1 MTQTPFSCVL
11 IGSDSLLIE
20 CGEIWL
26 TRGNRIQAVVTDT
39 SRISNWAAQRGITVI
54 AADSDYAA
62 ELAKHAFDYLF
73 AITFLRVIPKA
84 VLALPKRAA
93 INFHDGP
100 LPHYAGLNAP
110 TWALVNQEREYGIT
124 WHVMTD
130 RLDGGE
136 VLKQVSFEVNDDET
150 SLSLNTRCFA
160 AAIETFGQLSDELA
174 QGTETRTAQV
184 PPTDASK
191 AYFGRYA
198 RPPAATVLDFT
209 EPADKLAALLRALD
223 FGPRYPNTLG
233 AATIIAGDRAF
244 AVTSAEASLE
254 DSASPAGTIVAAGGD
269 SISVACGQGTL
280 LIRGLRDLTGAPI
293 AMHDAL
299 AQLRLEVGGKLVQLS
314 AAERT
319 ALTELDK
326 KIAKS
331 ERFWVERLATLDP
344 TDPPYASGVPLTTL
358 GAFAELAVNVPEPF
372 RAQYGG
378 ANADSALAAAFACYI
393 GRLAGTAQVA
403 LALSDQT
410 LAGVTPAF
418 APLLAASAP
427 VLIETEPAP
436 RFADVIARLD
446 AARADAHNRG
456 GFLRN
461 IAVRYPELTD
471 SAAARDPGLLPVGI
485 ALGVDAI
492 AGSVLQLQVKGGSAR
507 LRYESSRL
515 NAQAAARI
523 AAELSGYLQNL
534 ASAGDRPVEQMEVLS
549 EQAKRQI
556 VVDWNNTSKAL
567 AAVRCVHQEIEAQI
581 DRTPD
586 AVALV
591 CEDRVL
597 TFKELDLAANSV
609 AKRLIALGVTF
620 DKPVGVYTE
629 RSLDLVVG
637 ALGVL
642 KAGGAYVPLDPA
654 YPADRIAYMI
664 EDAHLDV
671 VVTQSALAQQ
681 VPGRNVRTVLVD
693 APETFSSAEPR
704 PNVAVQPAH
713 LAYLIYTSGSTGK
726 PKGVMVEHRQAHNF
740 FVGMDERVAN
750 DPSQGRT
757 WLAVTSL
764 SFDISVLELWWT
776 LSRGFKVVVHADRA
790 RAGAAKSKAAAGG
803 GRPLQFSLF
812 YFSADAHATGGA
824 RYRLLLEG
832 AKFADT
838 HGFSAVWTP
847 ERHFHAFGG
856 LYPNPAV
863 TGAAVAAITQNVQVR
878 AGSVVLPLHHPARVA
893 EQWAVVDNIS
903 NGRVGVSFASGW
915 QPDDFVFAPEN
926 YKDAKGVMMR
936 NIEVVRKLWRGETVT
951 FDGPQGP
958 VPVRT
963 LPDPVQKELPVW
975 LTTAGNAESFEMAG
989 KAGANLLTHLL
1000 GQTLEKLAPKIAAY
1014 RKARAA
1020 AGFDPN
1026 TGIVSLMLHTFV
1038 GEDRDEVKE
1047 TVRAPL
1053 KAYLATSMDLIKDK
1067 ASVFPAF
1074 AKPKGTSN
1082 ADLDAGFSTLT
1093 PEDKDALL
1101 EGAFER
1107 YFEQSGLFG
1116 TVEDA
1121 LSMVEKVR
1129 AIGVDDV
1136 ACLIDFGAPTDLVF
1150 DHLPFLDQV
1159 RAAAVSLNASQ
1170 PEAAAAPAFD
1180 SGEHPFLRD
1189 VRSHKVTHMQCTP
1202 SMARMLLDNADTSA
1216 GIGALEHLLLGGE
1229 ALAPDLLQDLRK
1241 ISKATITNMYGPTET
1256 TVWSSTHRVSPE
1268 DKTVP
1273 IGKAIVNTTF
1283 YVTDKRG
1290 RLLPAGVDGELW
1302 IGGKGVTRGYFER
1315 AELTSQ
1321 RFVKDPFSNEP
1332 DARMY
1337 NTGDRAR
1344 FRPDGVLEFLGRADF
1359 QVKLR
1364 GYRIELGEIE
1374 SRARTAPGVKDAVVI
1389 VREDRPGDQRLV
1401 GYLVPA
1407 DLSKVNTF
1415 DTEPVREL
1423 LRAQLPDYMVP
1434 VAFVVLAELPLTPN
1448 RKTDRKALPAPQL
1461 QAAAGASE
1469 QKEAPESETDQAIA
1483 KVWRDVLGRDDVGL
1497 DDNFFDL
1504 GGHSLLV
1511 VRAHRQLQDA
1521 LGRALALTDLYRFPT
1536 IRKFS
1541 TFLTEGASG
1550 DTKKAGARGAK
1561 RREAMRRRVG

>member
-1 MTQTPFSCVL
+1 MTQTPSSCVL

-26 TRGNRIQAVVTDT
+26 TRGHRIQAVVTDT
-39 SRISNWAAQRGITVI
+39 SRIRTWAAQHGIEVV
-54 AADSDYAA
+54 AADSDFVSA
-62 ELAKHAFDYLF
+62 LAKQSFDYLF
-73 AITFLRVIPKA
+73 AITYLRVIPKA
-84 VLALPKRAA
+84 ALALPKRAA

-100 LPHYAGLNAP
+100 LPNYAGLNAP
-110 TWALVNQEREYGIT
+110 TWALIHQEREYGIT
-124 WHVMTD
+124 WHVMTE

-136 VLKQVSFEVNDDET
+136 ILKQATFEINDDET
-150 SLSLNTRCFA
+150 SLSLNTRCFGV
-160 AAIETFGQLSDELA
+160 AIETFGQLVDELA
-174 QGTETRTAQV
+174 EGREQRQPQAA
-184 PPTDASK
+184 PSDPSR

-198 RPPAATVLDFT
+198 RPAAAALLDFS
-209 EPADKLAALLRALD
+209 EPAEKLAALLRALD
-223 FGPRYPNTLG
+223 FGPRYPNFLG
-233 AATIIAGDRAF
+233 SATIIAGDRAF
-244 AVTSAEASLE
+244 VVTSAEASLE
-254 DSASPAGTIVAAGGD
+254 DSSAEPGTITGAGGD
-269 SISVACGQGTL
+269 SFSVACGQGSL
-280 LIRGLRDLTGAPI
+280 IIRGLREQTGAAVP
-293 AMHDAL
+293 MHEAL
-299 AQLRLEVGGKLVQLS
+299 QQLRLEVGAKLVQLS

-319 ALTELDK
+319 QLTELD
-326 KIAKS
+326 AKLAKA
-331 ERFWVERLATLDP
+331 ERFWVERLVTLDP
-344 TDPPYASGVPLTTL
+344 SEPLYASGVPLTTL
-358 GAFAELAVNVPEPF
+358 GAFADVPLSIPEGFRSQLAGND
-372 RAQYGG
+372 
-378 ANADSALAAAFACYI
+378 ADAAIAAAFASYI
-393 GRLAGTAQVA
+393 GRLSGSAQVA
-403 LALSDQT
+403 LALSDPK
-410 LAGVTPAF
+410 LSAAEPAF

-427 VLIETEPAP
+427 VTFEVEPAP
-436 RFADVIARLD
+436 RFAEVVARLQ
-446 AARADAHNRG
+446 AARTQAHERG
-456 GFLRN
+456 AFLRN
-461 IAVRYPELTD
+461 IATRYPELSE

-485 ALGVDAI
+485 AIGVDAV
-492 AGSVLQLQVKGGSAR
+492 AGSVLQLQVKGGQAK
-507 LRYESSRL
+507 LRHETSRL
-515 NAQAAARI
+515 SPQAAARI
-523 AAELSGYLQNL
+523 ATELGAYMQNL
-534 ASAGDRPVEQMEVLS
+534 AQAADKPVEEIEVLS
-549 EQAKRQI
+549 EQAKKQL
-556 VVDWNNTSKAL
+556 VVDFNNTAKPHAKVLSI
-567 AAVRCVHQEIEAQI
+567 HQEIEAQV

-586 AVALV
+586 QVAVV
-591 CEDRVL
+591 CDDKSL
-597 TFKELDLAANSV
+597 TFKQLDAAANSV
-609 AKRLIALGVTF
+609 AKRLLALGVSF
-620 DKPVGVYTE
+620 DKPVGVYVE
-629 RSLDLVVG
+629 RSLDLVIG

-671 VVTQSALAQQ
+671 VVTQSALQAR
-681 VPGRNVRTVLVD
+681 VPGKNVKAVLTD
-693 APETFSSAEPR
+693 APETLSGTDPR
-704 PNVAVQPAH
+704 PNVAVKPEH

-726 PKGVMVEHRQAHNF
+726 PKGVMVEHRQATNF
-740 FVGMDERVAN
+740 FEGMDERVAN
-750 DPSQGRT
+750 QPDHART
-757 WLAVTSL
+757 FLAVTSL

-790 RAGAAKSKAAAGG
+790 RAAAGASKAAGG
-803 GRPLQFSLF
+803 GDRPVQFSLF
-812 YFSADAHATGGA
+812 YFSADAQASGSE

-863 TGAAVAAITQNVQVR
+863 TGAAVAAITKNVQIR

-915 QPDDFVFAPEN
+915 QPDDFVLMPGN
-926 YKDAKGVMMR
+926 YKDAKAIMMK
-936 NIEVVRKLWRGETVT
+936 NIEVVRKLWRGETLS
-951 FDGPQGP
+951 FDGPLGP
-958 VPVRT
+958 VNVRT
-963 LPDPVQKELPVW
+963 MPDPVQKELPFW

-1074 AKPKGTSN
+1074 AKPKGTKD
-1082 ADLDAGFSTLT
+1082 ADLDAGFATLSE
-1093 PEDKDALL
+1093 EDKDALL

-1116 TVEDA
+1116 TVDDA

-1136 ACLIDFGAPTDLVF
+1136 ACLIDFGANTDLVF
-1150 DHLPFLDQV
+1150 EHLPYLDQV
-1159 RAAAVSLNASQ
+1159 RAVAETAQPTAAGAVVH
-1170 PEAAAAPAFD
+1170 E

-1189 VRSHKVTHMQCTP
+1189 VRANNATHMQCTP
-1202 SMARMLLDNADTSA
+1202 SMARMLLDNADTSQ
-1216 GIGALEHLLLGGE
+1216 GIAALKHLLLGGE
-1229 ALAPDLLQDLRK
+1229 ALAPDLLADLRK
-1241 ISKATITNMYGPTET
+1241 VTQATITNMYGPTET
-1256 TVWSSTHRVSPE
+1256 TVWSSTYRVKPE

-1273 IGKAIVNTTF
+1273 IGTAIVNTTF
-1283 YVTDKRG
+1283 YVTDKRR
-1290 RLLPAGVDGELW
+1290 RLVPAGVDGELW
-1302 IGGKGVTRGYFER
+1302 IGGEGVTRGYFER
-1315 AELTSQ
+1315 PELTAEK
-1321 RFVKDPFSNEP
+1321 FVKDPFSSQP
-1332 DARMY
+1332 GARMY
-1337 NTGDRAR
+1337 STGDRAR
-1344 FRPDGVLEFLGRADF
+1344 FRADGTLEFLGRADF

-1374 SRARTAPGVKDAVVI
+1374 SRARGVPGIKDAVVI
-1389 VREDRPGDQRLV
+1389 VRDDRPGDQRLV
-1401 GYLVPA
+1401 AYLVPS
-1407 DLSKVNTF
+1407 DLSKLDKV
-1415 DTEPVREL
+1415 DTEAVKQA
-1423 LRAQLPDYMVP
+1423 LRAQLPEYMIP

-1448 RKTDRKALPAPQL
+1448 RKTDRKALPAPQQ
-1461 QAAAGASE
+1461 QAAATSE
-1469 QKEAPESETDQAIA
+1469 HKEAPESETDQAIA
-1483 KVWRDVLGRDDVGL
+1483 KVWKDVLGRDEVGL

-1511 VRAHRQLQDA
+1511 VRTHRQLQEA
-1521 LGRALALTDLYRFPT
+1521 LGRPLALTDLYRFPT

-1541 TFLTEGASG
+1541 TFLAEGASG

>member
-1 MTQTPFSCVL
+1 MTQTQLRCVL

-20 CGEIWL
+20 CGETWL
-26 TRGNRIQAVVTDT
+26 SRGHHIQAVVTDT
-39 SRISNWAAQRGITVI
+39 SRISNWAAQRGIRVV
-54 AADSDYAA
+54 AADSDYVAA
-62 ELAKHAFDYLF
+62 LSQLSFDYLF

-110 TWALVNQEREYGIT
+110 SWALINQEREYGIT
-124 WHVMTD
+124 WHVMTE

-136 VLKQVSFEVNDDET
+136 VLKQVSFEINDDET
-150 SLSLNTRCFA
+150 SLSLNTRCFGL
-160 AAIETFGQLSDELA
+160 AIESFSTLIDELA
-174 QGTETRTAQV
+174 QGTEKRQPQQ
-184 PPTDASK
+184 PPSDAK
-191 AYFGRYA
+191 RAYFGRYA
-198 RPPAATVLDFT
+198 RPAAATLLDFS
-209 EPADKLAALLRALD
+209 EPAEKLVALLRALD

-233 AATIIAGDRAF
+233 AASIIAGDRAF
-244 AVTSAEASLE
+244 VVTSAEASLE
-254 DSASPAGTIVAAGGD
+254 DSSAAPGSIVGAGGD
-269 SISVACGQGTL
+269 SFSVACGQGTL
-280 LIRGLRDLTGAPI
+280 IIRGLRDSTDAPI
-293 AMHDAL
+293 AMHEAL
-299 AQLRLEVGGKLVQLS
+299 SQLRCEVGSQLTQLS
-314 AAERT
+314 AADRS
-319 ALTELDK
+319 ALSELDAK
-326 KIAKS
+326 LAKS

-344 TDPPYASGVPLTTL
+344 SEPPYASGVPLASL
-358 GAFAELAVNVPEPF
+358 GAFAELVVNVPEQF
-372 RAQYGG
+372 RAQFSAQLDG
-378 ANADSALAAAFACYI
+378 ALAAAFACYI
-393 GRLAGTAQVA
+393 GRLAGTPQVA
-403 LALSDQT
+403 IALSDAK
-410 LAGVTPAF
+410 LASVPPAF

-427 VLIETEPAP
+427 LSIETEPAP
-436 RFADVIARLD
+436 RFTDVIAQLE
-446 AARADAHNRG
+446 AAREDAHKRG

-461 IAVRYPELTD
+461 VAVRYPELAD

-485 ALGVDAI
+485 ALDVDAV
-492 AGSVLQLQVKGGSAR
+492 AGSVLQLQIKSGSAW

-515 NAQAAARI
+515 NELAAARI
-523 AAELSGYLQNL
+523 ATELAGYMLNL
-534 ASAGDRPVEQMEVLS
+534 AHAADRPVEQVEVLS
-549 EQAKRQI
+549 EKARQQI
-556 VVDWNNTSKAL
+556 LGDWNNTGKAPT
-567 AAVRCVHQEIEAQI
+567 AVRCLHQAIEEQV

-586 AVALV
+586 AVAVV
-591 CEDRVL
+591 CEDRSL
-597 TFKELDLAANSV
+597 TFRELDFAANSV
-609 AKRLIALGVTF
+609 ARRLLTLGLTF
-620 DKPVGVYTE
+620 DKPVGVYCE
-629 RSLDLVVG
+629 RSLDLVIA

-654 YPADRIAYMI
+654 YPADRIAFMLD
-664 EDAHLDV
+664 DAHLDV
-671 VVTQSALAQQ
+671 VVTQTALSQRL
-681 VPGRNVRTVLVD
+681 PKSNVRSVLVD
-693 APETFSSAEPR
+693 APETLSSKEPR
-704 PNVAVQPAH
+704 PDVGVEPAN

-726 PKGVMVEHRQAHNF
+726 PKGVMVEHRQVSNF
-740 FVGMDERVAN
+740 FVGMDERIEQDAA
-750 DPSQGRT
+750 RT
-757 WLAVTSL
+757 FLAVTSL

-790 RAGAAKSKAAAGG
+790 RATAQQSRAAAGG

-812 YFSADAHATGGA
+812 YFSADAQASGGA
-824 RYRLLLEG
+824 RYKLLLEG

-863 TGAAVAAITQNVQVR
+863 TGAAVAAITQNVEIR

-915 QPDDFVFAPEN
+915 QPDDFVLMPEN
-926 YKDAKGVMMR
+926 YKDAKGIMMR
-936 NIEVVRKLWRGETVT
+936 NIEVVRKLWRGETIS
-951 FDGPQGP
+951 FEGPQGP
-958 VPVRT
+958 VAVRT
-963 LPDPVQKELPVW
+963 LPEPVQKELPVW
-975 LTTAGNAESFEMAG
+975 ITTAGNAETFEMAG

-1000 GQTLEKLAPKIAAY
+1000 GQSLEKLAPKIAAY

-1020 AGFDPN
+1020 AGFDPE

-1038 GEDRDEVKE
+1038 GEDRDQVKD

-1074 AKPKGTSN
+1074 AKPKGTTS
-1082 ADLDAGFSTLT
+1082 ADLDQGFATLT
-1093 PEDKDALL
+1093 DEDRDALL

-1121 LSMVEKVR
+1121 LAMVEKVR
-1129 AIGVDDV
+1129 AVGVDDV
-1136 ACLIDFGAPTDLVF
+1136 ACLIDFGAQTDLVF
-1150 DHLPFLDQV
+1150 QHLPYLDKV
-1159 RAAAVSLNASQ
+1159 RAAAISLNAAPQ
-1170 PEAAAAPAFD
+1170 PAAAHEVAEVAD
-1180 SGEHPFLRD
+1180 TGEHPFLRD
-1189 VRSHKVTHMQCTP
+1189 VRAHSVTHMQCTP
-1202 SMARMLLDNADTSA
+1202 SMMRMLLDHSESRSGVA
-1216 GIGALEHLLLGGE
+1216 ALKHVMLGGE

-1241 ISKATITNMYGPTET
+1241 VTQATITNMYGPTET

-1290 RLLPAGVDGELW
+1290 RLLPANVDGELW
-1302 IGGKGVTRGYFER
+1302 IGGQGVTRGYFER
-1315 AELTSQ
+1315 PELTAE
-1321 RFVKDPFSNEP
+1321 RFVRDPFSN
-1332 DARMY
+1332 DDGARMY
-1337 NTGDRAR
+1337 STGDRAR
-1344 FRPDGVLEFLGRADF
+1344 FRADGVLEFLGRADF

-1374 SRARTAPGVKDAVVI
+1374 SRARSAPGIKDAVVI

-1401 GYLVPA
+1401 AYLVPA
-1407 DLSKVNTF
+1407 DASQVSKL

-1423 LRAQLPDYMVP
+1423 LRSQLPDYMVP

-1461 QAAAGASE
+1461 QAAAAE
-1469 QKEAPESETDQAIA
+1469 HKEAPQSETDQAIA
-1483 KVWRDVLGRDDVGL
+1483 GVWRDVLGRDEVGL

-1511 VRAHRQLQDA
+1511 VRAHRQLQEA
-1521 LGRALALTDLYRFPT
+1521 LGRTLALTDLYRFPT